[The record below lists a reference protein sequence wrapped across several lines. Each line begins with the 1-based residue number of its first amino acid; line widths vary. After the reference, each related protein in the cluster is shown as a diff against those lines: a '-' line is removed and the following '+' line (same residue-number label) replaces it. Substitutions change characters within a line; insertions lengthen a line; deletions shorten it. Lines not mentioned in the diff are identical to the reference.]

1 MQFPLGLNP
10 GTDNIF
16 SISVNFIKDLILLL
30 VLQFSDIHDYTT
42 LHYITLHYMAGL
54 YKNY

>member
-1 MQFPLGLNP
+1 MA

-16 SISVNFIKDLILLL
+16 PISVNFIKDLILLL

-42 LHYITLHYMAGL
+42 LHYITWPDYTKTVKIINNDL
-54 YKNY
+54 